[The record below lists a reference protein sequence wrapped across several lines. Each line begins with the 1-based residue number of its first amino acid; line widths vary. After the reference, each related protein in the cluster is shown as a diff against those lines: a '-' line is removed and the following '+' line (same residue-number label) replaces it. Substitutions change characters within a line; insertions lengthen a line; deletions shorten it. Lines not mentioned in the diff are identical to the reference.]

1 MSDPVTNVD
10 IEDVLSSIRRLIS
23 DDEWARPEVRN
34 GSAAPKIETDSNPA
48 PTSDRF
54 VLTPALRV
62 VEADIADE
70 ISNKPVSDDDTLAAD
85 HVAVDVEMVEAAE
98 VEAEAEQAPDEA
110 AGDGMTKL
118 ERMIAELEAAVTD
131 QPDEWE
137 PDGTEVED
145 LATDN
150 TARPMEVAD
159 DVQDADEIIEPAT
172 VDEAE
177 DHAVQDDET
186 DDEFHAET
194 DDALEDDDLDAFI
207 QQNATLDEAV
217 LREMVTDIVRQEL
230 QGALGERI
238 TRNVRKL
245 VRREIY
251 RVMNSQEFE

>member
-1 MSDPVTNVD
+1 
-10 IEDVLSSIRRLIS
+10 
-23 DDEWARPEVRN
+23 
-34 GSAAPKIETDSNPA
+34 
-48 PTSDRF
+48 
-54 VLTPALRV
+54 
-62 VEADIADE
+62 
-70 ISNKPVSDDDTLAAD
+70 
-85 HVAVDVEMVEAAE
+85 MVEAAE
-98 VEAEAEQAPDEA
+98 VEAEAEQAPAEA

-177 DHAVQDDET
+177 DNADQDDEA
-186 DDEFHAET
+186 DDEFHAES

-251 RVMNSQEFE
+251 RVLNSQEFE